1 MESFGRIS
9 RLISS
14 AVVLVV
20 LLVVTASVFY
30 LRAGITTHA
39 AKPTT
44 LVSHTIRLHPHY
56 KLAGNIPASGGA
68 LFSCQSVSASIR
80 CYAPRQMRKAYDI
93 EALLDSGLNGAGRTI
108 VIIDAYQSP
117 TISHDLNAFDR
128 VFGLRTP
135 TLNIISPD
143 GLTPFDPKNPVQVGW
158 SGEITLDVEWAHA
171 IAPDATIDLV
181 LAKSNADVDILSAT
195 TYAVNNNLGDV
206 ISQSFGEAEACAS
219 PNLLTQE
226 HQLFQQATAEG
237 ITLIAS
243 SGDMGAAQPT
253 CDGSSVM
260 LAASTPASDPL
271 VTAVGGTYLNAS
283 PVWGTYHGEA
293 AWRDGFGASGGGFSS
308 IYAHPSYQKGMFTSS
323 QRGLPDVAYDGD
335 VNSGVLVVWSSSGV
349 GQNLLFIFGGTS
361 AGSPQWAGITAIADQ
376 YFGTRLGSLNPAIYH
391 AGRHN
396 YAACFHDITAGSNT
410 FDGIGGYT
418 TRQGWDPVT
427 GWGTPIANALVPLL
441 NWTK

>member
-1 MESFGRIS
+1 MKSFGRFS

-14 AVVLVV
+14 VVVLVV
-20 LLVVTASVFY
+20 LFVVTASLFY
-30 LRAGITTHA
+30 LHVGSTTRAANPTGI
-39 AKPTT
+39 
-44 LVSHTIRLHPHY
+44 VSHTIRLHPHY
-56 KLAGNIPASGGA
+56 QLAGSVSASGNA
-68 LFSCQSVSASIR
+68 LLSCQSVSASVR

-93 EALLDSGLNGAGRTI
+93 EALFDAGLNGTGRTI

-135 TLNIISPD
+135 TLNIIAPD
-143 GLTPFDPKNPVQVGW
+143 GLTPFDPGNPVQVDW

-181 LAKSNADVDILSAT
+181 LARSSADTDILSAT

-206 ISQSFGEAEACAS
+206 ISQSFGEAEACAD
-219 PNLLTQE
+219 PTLLTQE
-226 HQLFQQATAEG
+226 HQLFQQATTQG
-237 ITLIAS
+237 ITLLAS

-253 CDGSSVM
+253 CDGSSVIPGV
-260 LAASTPASDPL
+260 STPASDPL

-283 PVWGTYHGEA
+283 PVWGTYHGET
-293 AWRDGFGASGGGFSS
+293 AWNDKFGASGGGFSS
-308 IYAHPSYQKGMFTSS
+308 IYARPSYQKGMFSS
-323 QRGLPDVAYDGD
+323 THRGLPDVAYNGD
-335 VNSGVLVVWSSSGV
+335 VNGGVLVVWSSSGL
-349 GQNLLFIFGGTS
+349 GPNQLFIFGGTS

-391 AGRHN
+391 AARHN

-410 FDGIGGYT
+410 FDGIGGYNA
-418 TRQGWDPVT
+418 RQGWDPVT
-427 GWGTPIANALVPLL
+427 GWGTPDANALVPLL
-441 NWTK
+441 

>member
-1 MESFGRIS
+1 MCIQVVVCSPVLLLRIFRLTSLLTHLFNCQGLLARQKFRKREIFSMESFGRIS

-20 LLVVTASVFY
+20 LLVMTVSVFY
-30 LRAGITTHA
+30 LRAGITTRA
-39 AKPTT
+39 ATPTT
-44 LVSHTIRLHPHY
+44 LVSHTIRQHPHY
-56 KLAGNIPASGGA
+56 RLAGSIPASGGA

-93 EALLDSGLNGAGRTI
+93 EALLDAGLNGAGRTI

-135 TLNIISPD
+135 ILNIISPD

-181 LAKSNADVDILSAT
+181 LARSNADVDILSAT

-206 ISQSFGEAEACAS
+206 ISQSVGEAEAC
-219 PNLLTQE
+219 
-226 HQLFQQATAEG
+226 
-237 ITLIAS
+237 
-243 SGDMGAAQPT
+243 
-253 CDGSSVM
+253 
-260 LAASTPASDPL
+260 
-271 VTAVGGTYLNAS
+271 AS

-293 AWRDGFGASGGGFSS
+293 AWRDGFSASGGGFSS
-308 IYAHPSYQKGMFTSS
+308 IYARPSYQKGMFTSS

-410 FDGIGGYT
+410 FDGIGGYN
-418 TRQGWDPVT
+418 TRQGWDSVT

-441 NWTK
+441 